1 MKHDKFTNV
10 CSTLQCEFIKFAF
23 LKYFTMKHA
32 LLWLVAISISLF
44 ACQDQA
50 KENSTETKAPMN
62 TFDEEV
68 FLSKL
73 NYTDHHSYAR
83 IDEAVVTHLNWKAE
97 VDFDQ
102 KIIKATATYTIDNK
116 KGVDTIYLDSRNL
129 TISEV
134 RRNDREGPLGYM
146 AHDRSNFLG
155 TELAIP
161 IAPETQTISIDYA
174 TTEGAA
180 ALQFLDPIQTAG
192 KQHPFL
198 FTQSQAILAR
208 TWIPC
213 QDSPGIR
220 FTYEAEVK
228 VPEGMMALMSASNP
242 TEVKED
248 GIYNFTMDQAVP
260 SYLMA
265 LSVGNIR
272 YQSLGAETGVY
283 AEPEVIEA
291 AAYEFADMQ
300 NMVDTAESLY
310 GAYRWGMYDV
320 IVLPPSFPFG
330 GMENPRLTFAT
341 PTIIA
346 GDRSLTALIAHELAH
361 SWSGN
366 LVTNASW
373 EDIWL
378 NEGFTV
384 YFENRIMEEIF
395 GEDFA
400 NMLAILSYQDLQD
413 EIARL
418 TEEGKSADTRLR
430 VELKDRDPDEGLT
443 AIPYDKG
450 FYLLKLI
457 EETVGRETWDAF
469 LKSYF
474 DKFAFE
480 IMTTD
485 AFTYYLN
492 NQLLNQN
499 ESWAEAIQLEKWV
512 HGEGLP
518 DNCPIVTSSRFQKV
532 EDQLNA
538 WKNGEEAAGL
548 TTADWMTPEW
558 LHFLRNLPDNMTLD
572 QMQSLDEVFEFTNSG
587 NSEIISAWFEKVI
600 PNNYEA
606 AEQATEDFLIEVG
619 RRKFLVPIYKAILN
633 SEKGLSRAQM
643 IYEKARPN
651 YHAVSS
657 ETLDKMLL
665 N

>member
-1 MKHDKFTNV
+1 
-10 CSTLQCEFIKFAF
+10 
-23 LKYFTMKHA
+23 MKHA
-32 LLWLVAISISLF
+32 FLWLAMISMSIL
-44 ACQDQA
+44 ACNYQTA
-50 KENSTETKAPMN
+50 TETKEKDTTMK
-62 TFDEEV
+62 TFDEET
-68 FLSKL
+68 FQAKL
-73 NYTDHHSYAR
+73 NYTDYHSYAR
-83 IDEAVVTHLNWKAE
+83 IEEAVVNHLSWNAE

-102 KIIKATATYTIDNK
+102 KVINATATYKINNK

-129 TISEV
+129 NIKEV
-134 RRNDREGPLGYM
+134 RRDDHEGPLGYM

-161 IAPETQTISIDYA
+161 INPETNTISIDYS
-174 TTEGAA
+174 TTKGAA
-180 ALQFLDPIQTAG
+180 ALQFLDPVQTAG
-192 KQHPFL
+192 KKHPFL

-220 FTYEAEVK
+220 FTYDATVT
-228 VPEGMMALMSASNP
+228 VPKGMMALMSASNP
-242 TEVKED
+242 TEISED
-248 GIYNFTMDQAVP
+248 GMYSFEMDQAVP

-265 LSVGNIR
+265 LAVGNIS
-272 YQSLGAETGVY
+272 YQSLGNETGVY
-283 AEPEVIEA
+283 AEPEMIEA

-310 GAYRWGMYDV
+310 GPYRWGKYDV

-366 LVTNASW
+366 LVTNAAW

-395 GEDFA
+395 GADFA
-400 NMLAILSYQDLQD
+400 NMLAILSFQDLND

-418 TEEGKSADTRLR
+418 TEEGKAADTRLR

-457 EETVGRETWDAF
+457 EETVGREKWDEF

-474 DKFAFE
+474 DKFAFR

-485 AFTYYLN
+485 AFVYYIN
-492 NQLLNQN
+492 NQLINQN
-499 ESWAEAIQLEKWV
+499 EAWADQIRLDEWV

-518 DNCPIVTSSRFQKV
+518 DNCPIVKSTRFIQV
-532 EDQLNA
+532 EDQLAA
-538 WKNGEEAAGL
+538 WQNGAEPSKLA
-548 TTADWMTPEW
+548 TAEWMTPEW
-558 LHFLRNLPDNMTLD
+558 LHFLRNLPNEMSEDQMKTLD
-572 QMQSLDEVFEFTNSG
+572 EGFGFTNSG
-587 NSEIISAWFEKVI
+587 NSEIVSAWFVKVI
-600 PNNYEA
+600 PNNYQK
-606 AEQATEDFLIEVG
+606 AEEATEEFLIEVG
-619 RRKFLVPIYKAILN
+619 RRKFLVPIYKAILKSDN
-633 SEKGLSRAQM
+633 GKTRARS

-665 N
+665 D

>member
-1 MKHDKFTNV
+1 MKNFKWLFGAIV
-10 CSTLQCEFIKFAF
+10 AF
-23 LKYFTMKHA
+23 
-32 LLWLVAISISLF
+32 LF
-44 ACQDQA
+44 ACQPNA
-50 KENSTETKAPMN
+50 KDTSENKAEPMN
-62 TFDEEV
+62 TFNEEE
-68 FLSKL
+68 FKSKL
-73 NYTDHHSYAR
+73 NYVDHHSYAR
-83 IDEAVVTHLNWKAE
+83 IDEAVVTHLKWDAE
-97 VDFDQ
+97 VDFEE
-102 KIIKATATYTIDNK
+102 KIIRATATYNIENK

-129 TISEV
+129 NVLQV
-134 RRNDREGPLGYM
+134 RRDDFEGELGYM
-146 AHDRSNFLG
+146 AHNKSDFLG

-161 IAPETQTISIDYA
+161 ISENTKSISIDYE
-174 TTEGAA
+174 TTKGAD
-180 ALQFLDPIQTAG
+180 ALQFLDPVQTAG

-220 FTYEAEVK
+220 FTYEAEVS
-228 VPEGMMALMSASNP
+228 VPQGMMALMSASNP
-242 TEVKED
+242 TEVNETGVYQFK
-248 GIYNFTMDQAVP
+248 MDQAVP

-265 LSVGNIR
+265 LAVGNIN
-272 YQSLGAETGVY
+272 YQSLGSESGVY
-283 AEPEVIEA
+283 AEPELIDA

-310 GAYRWGMYDV
+310 GPYRWGKYDV

-373 EDIWL
+373 DDIWL

-400 NMLAILSYQDLQD
+400 NMLALLSYQDLQD
-413 EIARL
+413 EIEQL
-418 TEEGKSADTRLR
+418 TADGRVADTRLR
-430 VELKDRDPDEGLT
+430 VDLNDRNPDDGLT
-443 AIPYDKG
+443 LIPYDKG
-450 FYLLKLI
+450 FYFLKLL
-457 EETVGRETWDAF
+457 EETVGRENWDAF
-469 LKSYF
+469 LKEYF
-474 DKFAFE
+474 DRFGFQ

-485 AFTYYLN
+485 AFVYYLN
-492 NQLLNQN
+492 NMLLNQN
-499 ESWAEAIQLEKWV
+499 EAWANQVRIDDWIF
-512 HGEGLP
+512 GEGLP
-518 DNCPIVTSSRFQKV
+518 DNCPIIKSTRFEKVDAELASWMESNDASNLNTS
-532 EDQLNA
+532 E
-538 WKNGEEAAGL
+538 
-548 TTADWMTPEW
+548 WMTPEW
-558 LHFLRNLPDNMTLD
+558 LHFVRHLPEEMSLE
-572 QMQSLDEVFEFTNSG
+572 QMQSLDEVYNFTNSG
-587 NSEIISAWFEKVI
+587 NSEIKSAWFERVI

-606 AEQATEDFLIEVG
+606 AESSTEEFLIEVG

-633 SEKGLSRAQM
+633 SEKGLERAQG

-657 ETLDKMLL
+657 ETLDKMLSYEG
-665 N
+665 